1 MKRRRGRIKPFFS
14 DEEYEWMRQNL
25 SGLYTTVQMVSIFQ
39 MIFHREFTVTQTGN
53 IMRHHGIK
61 NLPNFNSG
69 RFVKGQKSW
78 NKGKK
83 MSEAFKNNPNIKKNQ
98 FKKGGFPGHVLPEG
112 AMVVDGENRVYIKLK
127 GHRKKTNYPRWV
139 YEQAYGKLPKDWMV
153 IHLDGNRL
161 NNDLSNLRAV
171 SKSVNAIKNC
181 FSRWND
187 FYPETAEGNNALY
200 TMAEIHDVL
209 KKAKD
214 G

>member
-1 MKRRRGRIKPFFS
+1 
-14 DEEYEWMRQNL
+14 
-25 SGLYTTVQMVSIFQ
+25 
-39 MIFHREFTVTQTGN
+39 
-53 IMRHHGIK
+53 
-61 NLPNFNSG
+61 
-69 RFVKGQKSW
+69 
-78 NKGKK
+78 
-83 MSEAFKNNPNIKKNQ
+83 
-98 FKKGGFPGHVLPEG
+98 
-112 AMVVDGENRVYIKLK
+112 
-127 GHRKKTNYPRWV
+127 
-139 YEQAYGKLPKDWMV
+139 MV